1 VPAEPTFDLQSHS
14 THSDGALAPAEVV
27 EKAADAGVKLL
38 ALTDHDTVAGVAEAL
53 HAARVKNID
62 LTPAVELSSVH
73 ADAED
78 LHLLGYEIDHTDSTL
93 LDALEDFRSDRI
105 RRIVEMAERL
115 GIEPPD
121 HPSPG
126 RPHLADQL
134 QRRHPDMTRDE
145 LFAAYLTAGAPTY
158 VRRTR
163 PTVQQAIEIVHAAG
177 GLAVWAHPYWDVEEP
192 RLDDFPGLDGVE
204 VFYPSHTE
212 EQTRALYAAAR
223 ERGLLTT
230 GSADF
235 HGPAHEHFDR
245 FLAFS
250 LYGLEPDLGRLGE

>member
-1 VPAEPTFDLQSHS
+1 VSGDPTFDLQSHS
-14 THSDGALAPAEVV
+14 THSDGSLEPAEVV
-27 EKAADAGVKLL
+27 ARAARAGVELL
-38 ALTDHDTVAGVAEAL
+38 ALTDHDTVAGVPEAL
-53 HAARVKNID
+53 AAARVKNID

-78 LHLLGYEIDHTDSTL
+78 LHILGYQIDHTDSTL
-93 LDALEDFRSDRI
+93 LDALEDFRRDRI
-105 RRIVEMAERL
+105 RRIFEMAERL
-115 GIEPPD
+115 DLEPPD

-126 RPHLADQL
+126 RPHLADRL
-134 QRRHPDMTRDE
+134 QRRHPELTRDE
-145 LFAAYLTAGAPTY
+145 LFAAFLTPGAPTY
-158 VRRTR
+158 VPRAR
-163 PTVQQAIEIVHAAG
+163 PSVAQAIDIIHAAD
-177 GLAVWAHPYWDVEEP
+177 GLAVWAHPYWDAEDP
-192 RLDDFPGLDGVE
+192 QLFDGLDGVE
-204 VFYPSHTE
+204 VFYRTHTE

-250 LYGLEPDLGRLGE
+250 LYGLEPDLGRLLQ